1 MTQHPLFSSSI
12 EWVNPDKFPDLSNY
26 SEIAIDFETKD
37 PDLIKMGSGSIRN
50 NGNVVG
56 VAVAVKDWCGY
67 YPIAH
72 EGGGNMD
79 RQQVLGWLSDILKTS
94 ADKIFHNAMYDVCWI
109 KQLGLEI
116 KGRVIDTM
124 IVAAL
129 LNENRTF
136 EKKGYDLNS
145 VAKEYTGMGKNESA
159 LRLAA
164 TEWDI
169 DPKAELY
176 KLPAMFVGAYAEK
189 DAEITLALWQELK
202 KGIEQ
207 EGLQKIFKLE
217 SDLFPCLVEM
227 KWRGV
232 CVDIDQADQMEK
244 HLKKRENILM
254 KQIEDETNIRPDLWA
269 ARSVAKVFDVLRLKY
284 PTTEKTGAPS
294 FTRDRLK
301 DHHHPVVNMIS
312 QARSVN
318 KTRTTFIETI
328 KKHVYKGKIHADI
341 NQLRSDT
348 GGTITGRFSYSNP
361 NLQQIPNYSDAGL
374 GIRSI
379 FSPNS
384 EDERWCSFDYSQQE
398 PRLVVHYAALL
409 EIPGSYNFV
418 EGYKHGVANKK
429 TGKKEPADFHDMVS
443 ELTNIPR
450 SQAKTIN
457 LALFYG
463 MGKGRLANSLK
474 VDGETTTK
482 ILADYH
488 KAVPF
493 VKQLSRKVS
502 QQAQDVGY
510 IKTIEGRHSRFPT
523 WEKKEF
529 QPDKSKV
536 AAPVS
541 EDEAIKLYG
550 RGNIR
555 RAFTYKALNKLIQG
569 SAADM
574 TKKAM
579 VDLFKNGIVPLI
591 QIHDELNIS
600 IPKDGEEKRKKD
612 IIDIMEGTVKL
623 NVPNLVDCECGESWG
638 DVESDE
644 ED

>member
-1 MTQHPLFSSSI
+1 MQSPLFSSST

-217 SDLFPCLVEM
+217 SDLVPCLVEM

-232 CVDIDQADQMEK
+232 CVDLKQAAQLEK
-244 HLKKRENILM
+244 HLKKRENTLM
-254 KQIEDETNIRPDLWA
+254 KQIEDETNLRPDLWA
-269 ARSVAKVFDVLRLKY
+269 ARSIAEVFDVLRLPY
-284 PTTEKTGAPS
+284 HTTEKTGAPS
-294 FTRDRLK
+294 FTKNILK
-301 DHHHPVVNMIS
+301 EHKNPVVNWIS
-312 QARSVN
+312 SARTVN
-318 KTRTTFIETI
+318 KIRTTFIETI
-328 KKHVYKGKIHADI
+328 KKHVYKDKIHADI

-361 NLQQIPNYSDAGL
+361 NLQQIPNYTDAGL

-384 EDERWCSFDYSQQE
+384 EYEKWCSFDYSQQE
-398 PRLVVHYAALL
+398 PRLVVHYAAEL

-418 EGYKHGVANKK
+418 KGYKEGVPNEK
-429 TGKKEPADFHDMVS
+429 TGKKEPADFHNMVS

-463 MGKGRLANSLK
+463 MGKARLANSLSLSP
-474 VDGETTTK
+474 DATSLILTK
-482 ILADYH
+482 YNQM
-488 KAVPF
+488 VPF

-502 QQAQDVGY
+502 QQAQNVGY

>member
-1 MTQHPLFSSSI
+1 
-12 EWVNPDKFPDLSNY
+12 
-26 SEIAIDFETKD
+26 
-37 PDLIKMGSGSIRN
+37 
-50 NGNVVG
+50 
-56 VAVAVKDWCGY
+56 
-67 YPIAH
+67 
-72 EGGGNMD
+72 
-79 RQQVLGWLSDILKTS
+79 
-94 ADKIFHNAMYDVCWI
+94 MYDICWI

-116 KGRVIDTM
+116 KGRIIDTM
-124 IVAAL
+124 IVTSL

-145 VAKEYTGMGKNESA
+145 VAKEYTGMGKNESV

-169 DPKAELY
+169 DPKAEMY
-176 KLPAMFVGAYAEK
+176 KLPAMYVGAYAEK
-189 DAEITLALWQELK
+189 DAEITFALWQELK

-217 SDLFPCLVEM
+217 SDLVPCLVEM

-232 CVDIDQADQMEK
+232 CVDLKQAAQLEK
-244 HLKKRENILM
+244 HLKKRENTLM
-254 KQIEDETNIRPDLWA
+254 KQIEDETNLRPDLWA
-269 ARSVAKVFDVLRLKY
+269 ARSIAEVFDVLRLPY
-284 PTTEKTGAPS
+284 HTTEKTGAPS
-294 FTRDRLK
+294 FTKNILK
-301 DHHHPVVNMIS
+301 EHKNPVVNWIS
-312 QARSVN
+312 SARTVN
-318 KTRTTFIETI
+318 KIRTTFIETI
-328 KKHVYKGKIHADI
+328 KKHVYKDKIHADI

-361 NLQQIPNYSDAGL
+361 NLQQIPNYTDAGL

-384 EDERWCSFDYSQQE
+384 EYEKWCSFDYSQQE
-398 PRLVVHYAALL
+398 PRLVVHYAAEL

-418 EGYKHGVANKK
+418 KGYKEGVPNEK
-429 TGKKEPADFHDMVS
+429 TGKKEPADFHNMVS

-463 MGKGRLANSLK
+463 MGKARLADSLNLSK
-474 VDGETTTK
+474 DATSLILTK
-482 ILADYH
+482 YNQM
-488 KAVPF
+488 VPF

-536 AAPVS
+536 ALPVS
-541 EDEAIKLYG
+541 EDKAIKLYG
-550 RGNIR
+550 KGNIR

-579 VDLFKNGIVPLI
+579 VDLYKNGIVPLI
-591 QIHDELNIS
+591 QIHDELNVS
-600 IPKDGEEKRKKD
+600 IPKDGEEKMKKD

-623 NVPNLVDCECGESWG
+623 NVPNRVDCDCGDSWG

>member
-1 MTQHPLFSSSI
+1 MTEHPLFSSSV

-145 VAKEYTGMGKNESA
+145 VAREYTGMGKNESA

-176 KLPAMFVGAYAEK
+176 KLPAMYVGAYAEK

-318 KTRTTFIETI
+318 KTRTTFIKTI

-384 EDERWCSFDYSQQE
+384 KDERWCSFDYSQQE

-409 EIPGSYNFV
+409 EIPGSDNFV
-418 EGYKHGVANKK
+418 KGYKDGVLNEK

-443 ELTNIPR
+443 ELVDIPR

-463 MGKGRLANSLK
+463 MGKGRLADSLK
-474 VDGETTTK
+474 LSKDATSS
-482 ILADYH
+482 ILIKYNQM
-488 KAVPF
+488 VPF

-502 QQAQDVGY
+502 QRAQERGY
-510 IKTIEGRHSRFPT
+510 IETIGGRHSRFPT

-536 AAPVS
+536 VPPVS

-579 VDLFKNGIVPLI
+579 VDLYKNGIVPLI

-600 IPKDGEEKRKKD
+600 IPKDGEEKKKEN
-612 IIDIMEGTVKL
+612 IIDIMKKAVEL
-623 NVPNLVDCECGESWG
+623 NVSNLVDCECGESWG
-638 DVESDE
+638 DVESNE